1 MVNLTNRVKNKIA
14 NSNHFAPALES
25 VIQEALTQKLTRI
38 RETASVFYKRMMDKI
53 RYGRERF

>member
-1 MVNLTNRVKNKIA
+1 MVNLTSRMENKIA
-14 NSNHFAPALES
+14 NSYHFAPAPES

-38 RETASVFYKRMMDKI
+38 RETASVLYKRMMDKI